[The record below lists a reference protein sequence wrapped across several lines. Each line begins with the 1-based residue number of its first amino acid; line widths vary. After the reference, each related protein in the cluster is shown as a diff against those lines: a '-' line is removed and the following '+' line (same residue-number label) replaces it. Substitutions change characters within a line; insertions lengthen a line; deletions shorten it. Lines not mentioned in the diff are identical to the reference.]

1 MICPKCGEN
10 DDKVL
15 DSRPTDDGFAVR
27 RRRVCLVCGARF
39 STIEKIEGLKPMVVK
54 KDGSK
59 QLYDPDKILRNL
71 DVACQKRGVSQ
82 QVKENICSDITH
94 LVDERF
100 NKEIT
105 SSEIGEFIM
114 SKLMDID
121 RVSYVR
127 FASVYKNFTD
137 LDSYTAEINNFDVGS
152 VSSGEDKGL

>member
-1 MICPKCGEN
+1 MMIKTLFMAWYGQIRPDFSKLRKKT
-10 DDKVL
+10 DKL
-15 DSRPTDDGFAVR
+15 DPQFVFHGT
-27 RRRVCLVCGARF
+27 
-39 STIEKIEGLKPMVVK
+39 EKIEGLKPMVVK
-54 KDGSK
+54 KDGTK
-59 QLYDPDKILRNL
+59 QLYDPDKILRSL

-82 QVKENICSDITH
+82 QVKENIVSDITH

-114 SKLMDID
+114 TKLMDID

-152 VSSGEDKGL
+152 TASNEE

>member
-1 MICPKCGEN
+1 MVCPKCGEN

-15 DSRPTDDGFAVR
+15 DSRPSDDGFVIR

-59 QLYDPDKILRNL
+59 QPYDPDKILRSL

-94 LVDERF
+94 LVEGRF

-127 FASVYKNFTD
+127 FASVYKNLTD
-137 LDSYTAEINNFDVGS
+137 LDSYTAEINNFEVGS
-152 VSSGEDKGL
+152 DSSGAE

>member
-27 RRRVCLVCGARF
+27 R
-39 STIEKIEGLKPMVVK
+39 
-54 KDGSK
+54 
-59 QLYDPDKILRNL
+59 YDPDKILRSL

-94 LVDERF
+94 LVDGRF

-152 VSSGEDKGL
+152 GAPVDE